1 MSRHEAVYDRDYVE
15 DIEDRLERREKIAL
29 NLADQLNAKIDEC
42 EELKSEITRLN
53 NLINSMEL
61 TVNVDKWV
69 QS

>member
-1 MSRHEAVYDRDYVE
+1 MTKKEIRDV
-15 DIEDRLERREKIAL
+15 EDRLERREKIAL

-61 TVNVDKWV
+61 TV
-69 QS
+69 

>member
-1 MSRHEAVYDRDYVE
+1 MSRHEGVYDRDYVE

-53 NLINSMEL
+53 NLINTIPVS
-61 TVNVDKWV
+61 
-69 QS
+69 Q